1 MNQIILASH
10 SKLAFGMAE
19 TIKFFSGQQVE
30 VLEQTME
37 DSNFEEKVS
46 AMLNKHKDKNCIV
59 FTDLYGGS
67 VNQIFAR
74 KLKDHSFHLITGMNL
89 PVILECLFTQEEID
103 DEFIRRAVS
112 SAKEQ
117 FSYMND
123 VLQNLNDEDDD

>member
-19 TIKFFSGQQVE
+19 TIKFFSVQQVE

-46 AMLNKHKDKNCIV
+46 AMLNKYKDKNCIV